1 MQTVR
6 PLRHCI
12 DLWPCS
18 YSLPMMPRRRVA
30 AGCEGDRRR
39 GLPHRRLPRAPGDA
53 VGRRAGACSA
63 GTEARRRR
71 ARVWCV
77 RARVARGVRLSAGA
91 LSWQQAC
98 TSVPH
103 TVAPGAG
110 HTHVSDVS
118 EFEGRCFVNP
128 GSITGA
134 FSPQAGEWRRSIPC
148 PRSAG
153 TLPPPPPRA
162 ALGAVT
168 PSFTLMSIAAGRIE
182 FFVYE
187 LAPPEGAPA
196 GTPVELR
203 ISRSVFSRAAATE
216 GSALSPQKLTASGAA
231 TAEA

>member
-1 MQTVR
+1 MQA
-6 PLRHCI
+6 
-12 DLWPCS
+12 
-18 YSLPMMPRRRVA
+18 SLP
-30 AGCEGDRRR
+30 G
-39 GLPHRRLPRAPGDA
+39 
-53 VGRRAGACSA
+53 
-63 GTEARRRR
+63 
-71 ARVWCV
+71 
-77 RARVARGVRLSAGA
+77 
-91 LSWQQAC
+91 QQANLPSFLSPP
-98 TSVPH
+98 TTPH
-103 TVAPGAG
+103 LPSPPSDAG

-134 FSPQAGEWRRSIPC
+134 FSPQAGAWRRAIPC
-148 PRSAG
+148 RRSSCSAAAA
-153 TLPPPPPRA
+153 TPLCA

-187 LAPPEGAPA
+187 LAPPEGAPV

-231 TAEA
+231 TAAEA